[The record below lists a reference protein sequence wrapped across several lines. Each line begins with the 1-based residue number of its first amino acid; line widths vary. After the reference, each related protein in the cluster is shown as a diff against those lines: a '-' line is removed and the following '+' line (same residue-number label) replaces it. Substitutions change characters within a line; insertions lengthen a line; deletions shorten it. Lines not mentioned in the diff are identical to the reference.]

1 MHIQLR
7 AFIRLGDD
15 IDFSNRNHNLMKE
28 VKKRL
33 GPPLITTS
41 YNEIRNTKFC
51 PRNLKRNENIIGRH
65 NNVLKTKL
73 SLIDV
78 EPLFPNGIIGNE
90 FQNGND
96 IRPENERNAM
106 NLDSRKQNIT
116 RKVTCDVA
124 NLIDKECELK

>member
-1 MHIQLR
+1 
-7 AFIRLGDD
+7 
-15 IDFSNRNHNLMKE
+15 MKE

-51 PRNLKRNENIIGRH
+51 ARNLTRKENIIGRH
-65 NNVLKTKL
+65 NNGLKTTR

-78 EPLFPNGIIGNE
+78 EPLLPNGIMGNE

-96 IRPENERNAM
+96 I
-106 NLDSRKQNIT
+106 D
-116 RKVTCDVA
+116 
-124 NLIDKECELK
+124 ID